1 MRLDPEA
8 SSEVA
13 LAQFLYLKN
22 GPEGPQPPS
31 EGPPVSGTMVLS
43 AGGQRQSNKVEVP
56 SGFTGG
62 DGASQVIPGVMTGLQ
77 DQARGWE
84 GARWASLPNSPCPSV
99 NNSDSYLA
107 NKTEYAL
114 RKRGNSMADHILWVG
129 LGGGGGR

>member
-13 LAQFLYLKN
+13 LDQFLYLKN

-84 GARWASLPNSPCPSV
+84 GARWAKKG
-99 NNSDSYLA
+99 YLA
-107 NKTEYAL
+107 L
-114 RKRGNSMADHILWVG
+114 LV
-129 LGGGGGR
+129 GGGMGPFSPSELPGFPHSLLSPA